1 MRRLTRAASALLVVG
16 AAAIA
21 ATPQNPSSKNQEEG
35 RATERLSRTDRF
47 LGSVMM
53 KNKAGKSVPLK
64 VSVRTWGIAGGRG
77 AIRVP
82 EQGFVIVQL
91 HSGKLTTV
99 IDGKAQER
107 GEGEFWVVGPGTQMA
122 VEVTSEAAVLQ
133 ATTLQK
139 P

>member
-1 MRRLTRAASALLVVG
+1 MPSLIKVATVVFVVS
-16 AAAIA
+16 AAALA

-35 RATERLSRTDRF
+35 RVAERLSRTDRF
-47 LGSVMM
+47 LGSVTM
-53 KNKAGKSVPLK
+53 KNKAGKAVPLK

-77 AIRVP
+77 TIRVP

-107 GEGEFWVVGPGTQMA
+107 EEGEFWVVGPGTQMA

>member
-1 MRRLTRAASALLVVG
+1 VAVVFVVS
-16 AAAIA
+16 AAALA
-21 ATPQNPSSKNQEEG
+21 ATPQNPTSKNQEEG

-47 LGSVMM
+47 LGSVTL

-64 VSVRTWGIAGGRG
+64 VSVRTWGITGGRE
-77 AIRVP
+77 AIHVP

-133 ATTLQK
+133 AMTLHK

>member
-1 MRRLTRAASALLVVG
+1 MRSLTKVVAVVFVVS
-16 AAAIA
+16 AAALV
-21 ATPQNPSSKNQEEG
+21 ATPKNPASKNQQEG

-47 LGSVMM
+47 LGSVTL

-64 VSVRTWGIAGGRG
+64 VSVRTWGITGGRE
-77 AIRVP
+77 AVPVP

-91 HSGKLTTV
+91 HSGKLSTV

-107 GEGEFWVVGPGTQMA
+107 EEGEFWVVGPGTKMA

-133 ATTLQK
+133 AMTLQK

>member
-1 MRRLTRAASALLVVG
+1 MRSLTRAAVFVFVVG
-16 AAAIA
+16 AAALA
-21 ATPQNPSSKNQEEG
+21 ATPENPSSKNQEEG

-47 LGSVMM
+47 VGSVTM
-53 KNKAGKSVPLK
+53 KNKAGKSVPLQ
-64 VSVRTWGIAGGRG
+64 VSVRTWGIAGGRE

-107 GEGEFWVVGPGTQMA
+107 GEGEFWVVRPETQMT

-133 ATTLQK
+133 AITLQK

>member
-1 MRRLTRAASALLVVG
+1 MRSLKRAAVFVLVVG

-21 ATPQNPSSKNQEEG
+21 AMPQNPSSKNQKEG
-35 RATERLSRTDRF
+35 RAAERLSRTDRF
-47 LGSVMM
+47 VGSVTM
-53 KNKAGKSVPLK
+53 KNKAGKSVPLQ
-64 VSVRTWGIAGGRG
+64 VSVRTWGIAGGRE
-77 AIRVP
+77 AIRLP
-82 EQGFVIVQL
+82 EQGFVVIQL

-107 GEGEFWVVGPGTQMA
+107 GEGEFWIVRPGTQMT

-133 ATTLQK
+133 AMTLQK